1 LITLSLEKFV
11 MRASLL
17 AVATLSIVLT
27 ACSSTPI
34 ATSEAPT
41 ATAATPAASSSPD
54 VTSKSATAAQALP
67 AHLDPNSLIS
77 KQKSV
82 YFDFDVFTIKNEFTA
97 MIERHATYLKAHP
110 ELEVKLEGNADER
123 GGREYNLAL
132 GQKRSESVKRA
143 LVTLGAG
150 EKQLEAVSFG
160 EEKPKMTGH
169 DETSWAENRRVDFVY
184 ATKK

>member
-1 LITLSLEKFV
+1 

-17 AVATLSIVLT
+17 AVAALTLVLT
-27 ACSSTPI
+27 GCSSTPV
-34 ATSEAPT
+34 ATPETPVA
-41 ATAATPAASSSPD
+41 AAATPAAP
-54 VTSKSATAAQALP
+54 ATPPPAAAPKPAPVAQALP
-67 AHLDPNSLIS
+67 AHLDPDSLIS
-77 KQKSV
+77 KERSV
-82 YFDFDVFTIKNEFTA
+82 YFDFDVFTIKNEFTG
-97 MIERHATYLKAHP
+97 MIERHANYLKAHP
-110 ELEVKLEGNADER
+110 ELEVKLEGHADER

-150 EKQLEAVSFG
+150 QSQLEAVSFG

-169 DETSWAENRRVDFVY
+169 DEASWAQNRRVDFVY

>member
-1 LITLSLEKFV
+1 
-11 MRASLL
+11 MRASFL
-17 AVATLSIVLT
+17 ATAILSLVLT
-27 ACSSTPI
+27 ACTSTPLS
-34 ATSEAPT
+34 TPEAPT
-41 ATAATPAASSSPD
+41 AAAPAPAAPAAAETTVKATAATQALASHLDASSPLY
-54 VTSKSATAAQALP
+54 KER
-67 AHLDPNSLIS
+67 
-77 KQKSV
+77 SV
-82 YFDFDVFTIKNEFTA
+82 YFDYDVFTIKNEFMA
-97 MIERHATYLKAHP
+97 MIERHAAYLKAHP

-150 EKQLEAVSFG
+150 EKQLEAISYG
-160 EEKPKMTGH
+160 KEQPKMLGH

>member
-1 LITLSLEKFV
+1 
-11 MRASLL
+11 MRISLL
-17 AVATLSIVLT
+17 AVAALSIVLA
-27 ACSSTPI
+27 ACTSTPL
-34 ATSEAPT
+34 TTPEAPV
-41 ATAATPAASSSPD
+41 ATVATPAAFSTPE
-54 VTSKSATAAQALP
+54 VTAKSVATGQVQP
-67 AHLDPNSLIS
+67 AHLDPNSPIY
-77 KQKSV
+77 QQRSV
-82 YFDFDVFTIKNEFTA
+82 YFDFDVFTIKSEFTA
-97 MIERHATYLKAHP
+97 MIERHANYLKAHP

-123 GGREYNLAL
+123 GGREYNLSL

>member
-1 LITLSLEKFV
+1 

-17 AVATLSIVLT
+17 AVAALTLVLT
-27 ACSSTPI
+27 ACSSTPLE
-34 ATSEAPT
+34 TTEAPT
-41 ATAATPAASSSPD
+41 ASAVTTVSTTPAA
-54 VTSKSATAAQALP
+54 TSKSATAAQAQL

-82 YFDFDVFTIKNEFTA
+82 YFDFDVFTIKSEFKA
-97 MIERHATYLKAHP
+97 MMERHAAYLKAHP
-110 ELEVKLEGNADER
+110 ELDVKLEGNADER
-123 GGREYNLAL
+123 GGREYNLSL

>member
-1 LITLSLEKFV
+1 
-11 MRASLL
+11 MRISLL
-17 AVATLSIVLT
+17 AVAALTLVLT
-27 ACSSTPI
+27 ACSSTPV
-34 ATSEAPT
+34 APTEAPV
-41 ATAATPAASSSPD
+41 ATAATPAVSSTPE
-54 VTSKSATAAQALP
+54 VTAKSAPAAQVLP
-67 AHLDPNSLIS
+67 GHLDPASPIY
-77 KQKSV
+77 QQRSV
-82 YFDFDVFTIKNEFTA
+82 YFDFDVFTIKSEFTA
-97 MIERHATYLKAHP
+97 MIERHATYLRAHP

>member
-1 LITLSLEKFV
+1 

-17 AVATLSIVLT
+17 AVAALTLVLT
-27 ACSSTPI
+27 ACSSTPV
-34 ATSEAPT
+34 ATPETPVA
-41 ATAATPAASSSPD
+41 AAATPAAP
-54 VTSKSATAAQALP
+54 ATPPPAAAPKPAPVAQALP
-67 AHLDPNSLIS
+67 AHLDPDSLIS
-77 KQKSV
+77 KERSV
-82 YFDFDVFTIKNEFTA
+82 YFDFDVFTIKNEFTG
-97 MIERHATYLKAHP
+97 MIERHANYLKAHP
-110 ELEVKLEGNADER
+110 ELEVKLEGHADER

-150 EKQLEAVSFG
+150 QSQLEAVSFG

-169 DETSWAENRRVDFVY
+169 DEASWAQNRRVDFVY

>member
-1 LITLSLEKFV
+1 VT
-11 MRASLL
+11 
-17 AVATLSIVLT
+17 
-27 ACSSTPI
+27 
-34 ATSEAPT
+34 
-41 ATAATPAASSSPD
+41 TAATPVVSTPTPAA
-54 VTSKSATAAQALP
+54 TSKSATAAQALP

-82 YFDFDVFTIKNEFTA
+82 YFDFDVFTVRSEFTA
-97 MIERHATYLKAHP
+97 MIERHAAYLKSHP

-123 GGREYNLAL
+123 GGREYNLSL
-132 GQKRSESVKRA
+132 GQKRSEAVKRS

>member
-1 LITLSLEKFV
+1 
-11 MRASLL
+11 MRISLL
-17 AVATLSIVLT
+17 AVAVLSIVLT
-27 ACSSTPI
+27 ACTSTPI
-34 ATSEAPT
+34 ATPEA
-41 ATAATPAASSSPD
+41 PAASAVTPAVSSAPD
-54 VTSKSATAAQALP
+54 ATPKSAPAAQAQA
-67 AHLDPNSLIS
+67 AHLDPASPIY
-77 KQKSV
+77 QQRSV
-82 YFDFDVFTIKNEFTA
+82 YFDFDVFTIKSEFTA
-97 MIERHATYLKAHP
+97 MIERHATYLRAHP

-169 DETSWAENRRVDFVY
+169 DEASWAENRRVDFVY
-184 ATKK
+184 ATKR